1 MQDLTFFYKLLSGLK
16 LFLIPEFHPRPLLG
30 INNSK
35 ISPFD
40 IERFDEYTLK
50 HFDGC
55 YLRIHA
61 ELPILWLMSGL
72 AFLNINIPNVRSIFL
87 LFTSVIKRASRFFS
101 FRFVSFIELKYLSS
115 TELNN
120 SLYCMTVKSRKIVF
134 IQKAKNI
141 SYTVVI
147 NFNM

>member
-101 FRFVSFIELKYLSS
+101 FRFVSFRFVYRIEILVFDRIKQFTILYDGKISKNCFYTESKKYI
-115 TELNN
+115 
-120 SLYCMTVKSRKIVF
+120 LYGC
-134 IQKAKNI
+134 
-141 SYTVVI
+141 Y
-147 NFNM
+147 